1 MSDSSNLFGNGF
13 GVALITPFLPEGA
26 IDEAAL
32 VRVVQHVVEGGA
44 DFLVALGSTGEAAML
59 DEAERQRVVAIID
72 EHRGDAKL
80 IVGTGTSATAS
91 SCTCTKTAQD
101 SGAHGALI
109 AVPPYTKPTQAG
121 IVAHFAAIA
130 AAAPDLPLIAYN
142 VPSRTGVNLTPATAR
157 ELWRIPTVVAL
168 KESSNDLM
176 QITQI
181 ANELPKG
188 KTLLGG
194 DDALLLPTIAVGAQ
208 GIVSVAG
215 NIVPGPIR
223 ELLMAARASD
233 LEAARRLL
241 ATLQPLFE
249 ALNLEPNPI
258 PIKAAMALAGMAYS
272 APRLP
277 LLPATEA
284 TRLALRPALQQ
295 TRSLTIH
302 V

>member
-1 MSDSSNLFGNGF
+1 MNDSSNLFGNGF

-26 IDEAAL
+26 IDEAGL
-32 VRVVQHVVEGGA
+32 VRIVQHVVEGGA

-59 DEAERQRVVAIID
+59 DENERQRVVEIVD
-72 EHRGDAKL
+72 QHRGDAKL

-91 SCTCTKTAQD
+91 SCTWTKTAQN

-109 AVPPYTKPTQAG
+109 AMKPTQAG
-121 IVAHFAAIA
+121 IVAHFTAIA
-130 AAAPDLPLIAYN
+130 EAAPGLPLIAYN
-142 VPSRTGVNLTPATAR
+142 VPGRTGVNLTAATVR
-157 ELWRIPTVVAL
+157 ELWRIPAVVAL

-176 QITQI
+176 QISQI
-181 ANELPKG
+181 ANELPTG
-188 KTLLGG
+188 KTLLAG

-215 NIVPGPIR
+215 NIVPGPMR
-223 ELLMAARASD
+223 DLLMAARASD
-233 LEAARRLL
+233 LEAAQQQF

-284 TRLALRPALQQ
+284 TRVALRPALQQ
-295 TRSLTIH
+295 TRSITIH

>member
-1 MSDSSNLFGNGF
+1 MNDSSNLFGNGF

-26 IDEAAL
+26 IDEAGL
-32 VRVVQHVVEGGA
+32 VRIVQHVVEGGA

-59 DEAERQRVVAIID
+59 DENERQLIIAIVN

-91 SCTCTKTAQD
+91 TCTWTKTAQD
-101 SGAHGALI
+101 SGADGALI
-109 AVPPYTKPTQAG
+109 VMPPYTKPTQAG
-121 IVAHFAAIA
+121 IIAHFTAIA
-130 AAAPDLPLIAYN
+130 EAAPDLPLIAYN
-142 VPSRTGVNLTPATAR
+142 VPSRTGINLTPATMR

-176 QITQI
+176 QISQI
-181 ANELPKG
+181 ASELPEG
-188 KTLLGG
+188 KTLLAG

-215 NIVPGPIR
+215 NIVPRPMR
-223 ELLMAARASD
+223 DLLMAARASD
-233 LEAARRLL
+233 LDAAQQQF
-241 ATLQPLFE
+241 ATLQPLLE
-249 ALNLEPNPI
+249 ALNLESNPI

-284 TRLALRPALQQ
+284 TRIALRPALQQ
-295 TRSLTIH
+295 TRSITTH

>member
-1 MSDSSNLFGNGF
+1 MNDSSNLFGNGF

-26 IDEAAL
+26 IDEAGL
-32 VRVVQHVVEGGA
+32 VRLVQHVVDGGA

-59 DEAERQRVVAIID
+59 DEGERHRVIAIVD

-91 SCTCTKTAQD
+91 TCTWTKTAKD
-101 SGAHGALI
+101 SGAHAALI

-130 AAAPDLPLIAYN
+130 EAVPDLPLIAYN
-142 VPSRTGVNLTPATAR
+142 VPGRTGVNMTPATVR
-157 ELWRIPTVVAL
+157 ELWRIPSVVGL
-168 KESSNDLM
+168 KESSNDLV
-176 QITQI
+176 QISQI
-181 ANELPKG
+181 AHDLPEG

-194 DDALLLPTIAVGAQ
+194 DDALLLPTIAVGGH

-215 NIVPGPIR
+215 NVVPGLMR

-233 LEAARRLL
+233 LEAAQQQQ

-258 PIKAAMALAGMAYS
+258 PIKAALALAGMAYS

-277 LLPATEA
+277 LLSATEA
-284 TRLALRPALQQ
+284 TRIALRPALQQ

>member
-1 MSDSSNLFGNGF
+1 MSDSRNLFGNGF

-26 IDEAAL
+26 IDEAGLA
-32 VRVVQHVVEGGA
+32 RIVQHVVDGGA

-59 DEAERQRVVAIID
+59 DEHERQRVVAIVN
-72 EHRGDAKL
+72 EHRGGAKL
-80 IVGTGTSATAS
+80 IIGTGTSATAS
-91 SCTCTKTAQD
+91 SCAWTKTAQD
-101 SGAHGALI
+101 SGADGALI
-109 AVPPYTKPTQAG
+109 AMPPYTKPTQAG
-121 IVAHFAAIA
+121 IVAHFEAIA
-130 AAAPDLPLIAYN
+130 AAAPGLPLIAYN
-142 VPSRTGVNLTPATAR
+142 VPSRTGVNLTPETVL
-157 ELWRIPTVVAL
+157 ELWRIPSVVGL

-176 QITQI
+176 QISKI
-181 ANELPKG
+181 ASELPKG

-194 DDALLLPTIAVGAQ
+194 DDALLLPTIAVGGH

-215 NIVPGPIR
+215 NVVPGSIR
-223 ELLMAARASD
+223 DLLAAARDSD
-233 LEAARRLL
+233 LEAAQQHQQ
-241 ATLQPLFE
+241 TLQPLFE

-258 PIKAAMALAGMAYS
+258 SIKAAMALAGMAYS

-284 TRLALRPALQQ
+284 TRVALRPALQQ

>member
-1 MSDSSNLFGNGF
+1 MNDSSNLFGNGF

-26 IDEAAL
+26 IDEVGL
-32 VRVVQHVVEGGA
+32 VRIVQHVVEGGA

-59 DEAERQRVVAIID
+59 DEAERQRVVAIVN
-72 EHRGDAKL
+72 EHRGDAKML
-80 IVGTGTSATAS
+80 VGTGTSATAS
-91 SCTCTKTAQD
+91 TCTWTRTAQD

-109 AVPPYTKPTQAG
+109 AMPPYTKPTQAG

-130 AAAPDLPLIAYN
+130 EAAPGLPLVAYN
-142 VPSRTGVNLTPATAR
+142 VPGRTGVNLTPATVR

-176 QITQI
+176 QISQI
-181 ANELPKG
+181 ANELPEG

-194 DDALLLPTIAVGAQ
+194 DDALLLPTIAVGGH

-215 NIVPGPIR
+215 NIVPGSMR
-223 ELLMAARASD
+223 DLLAAARASD
-233 LEAARRLL
+233 LEAAQQQIV
-241 ATLQPLFE
+241 TLQPLFE

-284 TRLALRPALQQ
+284 TRIALRPALQQ
-295 TRSLTIH
+295 TRSLTIN